1 MDGMEEFDF
10 NPDFS
15 FEEEEPK
22 PAKPEKIQLPQQQQ
36 VTAVNNAETSIT
48 MSNLVDMTKEHIND
62 DKRVRDEIDELTG
75 ILDDAMPQ
83 MTVKEM
89 LEYLK
94 LKLKEREFH
103 CKAIFDAYGFVQRME
118 FAREMLVG
126 NERKERVNQA
136 LDNQR
141 ITKLMGYL
149 NLNNEQDT

>member
-1 MDGMEEFDF
+1 MEEFDF

-15 FEEEEPK
+15 VNEEEP
-22 PAKPEKIQLPQQQQ
+22 AQKPEKIQLPQPQ
-36 VTAVNNAETSIT
+36 VTAVTNAETSIT
-48 MSNLVDMTKEHIND
+48 MSNLVDMTKQHIND

-126 NERKERVNQA
+126 NERKERVNQT

-149 NLNNEQDT
+149 NLNNEQDV

>member
-1 MDGMEEFDF
+1 MEEFDF

-15 FEEEEPK
+15 VNEEEPA
-22 PAKPEKIQLPQQQQ
+22 PKPEKIQLPQPQ
-36 VTAVNNAETSIT
+36 VTAVTNAETSIT
-48 MSNLVDMTKEHIND
+48 MSNLVDMTKQHIND

-126 NERKERVNQA
+126 NERKERVNQT

-149 NLNNEQDT
+149 NLNNEQDA